1 MPKIIEGNFSGKGL
15 KIAIIQSK
23 FNHFITDKLLEGALD
38 GLKKCGVLDD
48 DITVYRVP
56 GAFEVPLIARQL
68 AGQGSFN
75 AIITLGALIRG
86 ETPHFDYLASV
97 VTKGLS
103 SVAIKSGVP
112 VVFGIITTDDVSQ
125 AIERAG
131 VKEGNKGYEAALTA
145 VELSTLLR
153 AKK

>member
-86 ETPHFDYLASV
+86 ETPHFDYLASE